1 MLFYCQVVFTLA
13 LSLETSLCLRPHV
26 IKFNYLVKKTRSTQN
41 PDNKI
46 HGCLAFDSK
55 VWIKTL

>member
-1 MLFYCQVVFTLA
+1 MLSYCQVVFILG

-26 IKFNYLVKKTRSTQN
+26 IKFNYLVKKTRSTRN

-46 HGCLAFDSK
+46 HGCLAFDSS
-55 VWIKTL
+55 VD